1 MRKMSIYFQL
11 ILFVFIIKSIS
22 SNNLIIELL
31 NENKSTKS
39 SINDFINNHKDFL
52 DNKSNDL
59 LNLFN
64 NNFNIEYLPNKKKVN
79 NNINGNGIAKFN
91 RHLTKEFG
99 LNITITE
106 IKGLLNFI
114 KSGFLEKNRTKLID
128 LIYNNNSIISPQL
141 NKNNI
146 LPFLEEYKKY
156 IIKICTDKSNNTID
170 FINLLVQNDNHIMFI
185 VEIIKNYFN
194 YTLKNYISNSSKK
207 RLENCQPQ
215 FINNLI
221 NILYNYIQE
230 LNLREDFINFLFDR
244 EIKRMKIEEQLS
256 NYKISDNC
264 IMLLNYT
271 LLGINIGEQKDDKT
285 IKFYRRKFLEGN
297 KEKNDFS
304 KYERCLEN
312 DGDRNN
318 SYLNNTPV
326 VVVSIVDGTYQD
338 KNIKKNTFFEKYYFV
353 VTNCFPQ
360 GNYYNKTTNQINDLC
375 SKEDYNSLVNL
386 TFGSLVYS
394 KLLGINST
402 NLGINSFIIMEN
414 GKPEFSSY
422 EITVSIEE
430 EEDEDEEKIKEEL
443 KKVVFPKRIILLNY
457 FFNLREN
464 IKELF
469 NFKSNL
475 TNINNMNGLNYIKGL
490 IGISMILIVFGH
502 TYFILFN
509 LPLKKYGQWNFYNII
524 HSIIYVI
531 PMSGLR
537 YSPRIILS
545 CSGFTFTYKYLSY
558 LDKKSNNYFLKFL
571 FQQSHKYFILIM
583 IFLGKP
589 LPYIL
594 HYIFIGNIPIREL
607 ENYFLKK
614 PEKLEDFLLNFI
626 SFKLNDN
633 FNIEKSNRNSQ
644 DLFDYFWLPFNEV
657 LFFIIGL
664 ILISV
669 GYKFKFRIDLI
680 IIISFFVFY
689 LLKIILYYN
698 YFNKK
703 EGGIYSTLYYYI
715 IDFGKLMLLPNF
727 NFSYYLIGMFF
738 GFMHYTV
745 QKVMPEIEQ
754 NKYEIMNL
762 NEENILLKDEEE
774 KMVPKIDKSFSINRA
789 SYNIDLFSYDNKEE
803 KEGFASGK
811 NLKVKLLDSNSI
823 KIRRNI
829 TGKLSNNLLKKV
841 KTNDLL
847 VNNNSNKIEDD
858 NNSIKKKDSL
868 NDLE

>member
-1 MRKMSIYFQL
+1 MSIYFQL

-22 SNNLIIELL
+22 SSNLVSKIIEIL

-52 DNKSNDL
+52 DNISNDL

-422 EITVSIEE
+422 EITVSIIAIIILIIPLIINLYLFLFKKIKIKNNNKGQIINKLDIEKNKENEEDEE

-607 ENYFLKK
+607 ESYFLKK
-614 PEKLEDFLLNFI
+614 PEKLEDFVLNFI
-626 SFKLNDN
+626 SFKLNEN
-633 FNIEKSNRNSQ
+633 FNIEKTNRNSQ

-703 EGGIYSTLYYYI
+703 EGGIYSTLYYYL
-715 IDFGKLMLLPNF
+715 IDYGRIMLLPNF
-727 NFSYYLIGMFF
+727 NLSYYLIGMFF

-803 KEGFASGK
+803 KEGFVSGK
-811 NLKVKLLDSNSI
+811 NLKVKLCS
-823 KIRRNI
+823 
-829 TGKLSNNLLKKV
+829 KK
-841 KTNDLL
+841 
-847 VNNNSNKIEDD
+847 
-858 NNSIKKKDSL
+858 
-868 NDLE
+868 